1 MMVVLLF
8 LLLPFGYIPALCLP
22 NEGTTTTRIIPS
34 EPDSIAIPFVPPQK
48 TPILTLH
55 STNDYTTLKSFA
67 FFEDPSRSLTIEKIL
82 QQGHRFLPPDS
93 TGSMQFPPTSSAI
106 WMCFAIK
113 NTSGQ
118 IPFLLI
124 EDTGVDTLQTFT
136 LRYDSSRTYTSIT
149 HHSAGLTF
157 ASNKHVGLPY
167 RAVPLSNLRNEN
179 DSTLQSDLQSDLQ
192 IVYVRIVN
200 REAISLLTSI
210 GTKDAILE
218 KTEKQDVLNAV
229 FVGVM
234 VALVLYNLFLSIL
247 LRSRLYI
254 LYVLYA
260 SSALLYTLYS
270 TGLIVPFVGRYLT
283 EHFVQGQA
291 VPIAMF
297 VLLYSLFFNTMF
309 LELRKNIRWLWIA
322 SLTVIGCIIASIVL
336 WFCGLHRFVYETLNF
351 IVLPVVAI
359 CSTAGVILGFR
370 GNRGA
375 WIYLAAWSVLL
386 CVFVV
391 VGMSFSGILQLSL
404 IVNILPQ
411 IGFSSELLLMS
422 FALAYR
428 IRTLQNERQSALRE
442 NERITREQNSL
453 LEKKVQERTLELEEN
468 NVHLAE
474 ANEEIQQQL
483 FKLDEQA
490 RNIELS
496 NSELREA
503 SENLSLVNDEM
514 METQAQLEKAN
525 TELERKNQALTEA
538 EQFRLKMLSI
548 VSHDLKGPIGN
559 VLGLSSVLLD
569 NQLLEGNTK
578 QMIEHLQ
585 EAGTRMNRL
594 VTDILDTAAR
604 EMGKMQLFM
613 QATEVSDLLTTAIA
627 HYFYAA
633 TQKNQSFIVEQ
644 SGEYWVHGDTDSLM
658 QIFDNLISNAVK
670 YSPLGGRIWVQCTQT
685 ETTVRVS
692 VKDEGVGLSVED
704 QRKLFGFFQRL
715 STQPTG
721 GESSSGIGLSIVK
734 QIVDLHGGRVWCES
748 EFGNGATF
756 IVELPRNSS

>member
-1 MMVVLLF
+1 
-8 LLLPFGYIPALCLP
+8 
-22 NEGTTTTRIIPS
+22 
-34 EPDSIAIPFVPPQK
+34 
-48 TPILTLH
+48 
-55 STNDYTTLKSFA
+55 
-67 FFEDPSRSLTIEKIL
+67 
-82 QQGHRFLPPDS
+82 
-93 TGSMQFPPTSSAI
+93 
-106 WMCFAIK
+106 
-113 NTSGQ
+113 
-118 IPFLLI
+118 
-124 EDTGVDTLQTFT
+124 
-136 LRYDSSRTYTSIT
+136 
-149 HHSAGLTF
+149 
-157 ASNKHVGLPY
+157 
-167 RAVPLSNLRNEN
+167 
-179 DSTLQSDLQSDLQ
+179 
-192 IVYVRIVN
+192 
-200 REAISLLTSI
+200 
-210 GTKDAILE
+210 
-218 KTEKQDVLNAV
+218 
-229 FVGVM
+229 
-234 VALVLYNLFLSIL
+234 
-247 LRSRLYI
+247 
-254 LYVLYA
+254 
-260 SSALLYTLYS
+260 
-270 TGLIVPFVGRYLT
+270 
-283 EHFVQGQA
+283 
-291 VPIAMF
+291 
-297 VLLYSLFFNTMF
+297 
-309 LELRKNIRWLWIA
+309 
-322 SLTVIGCIIASIVL
+322 
-336 WFCGLHRFVYETLNF
+336 
-351 IVLPVVAI
+351 
-359 CSTAGVILGFR
+359 
-370 GNRGA
+370 
-375 WIYLAAWSVLL
+375 
-386 CVFVV
+386 
-391 VGMSFSGILQLSL
+391 
-404 IVNILPQ
+404 
-411 IGFSSELLLMS
+411 
-422 FALAYR
+422 
-428 IRTLQNERQSALRE
+428 LQNERQSALRE

-670 YSPLGGRIWVQCTQT
+670 YSPHGKNVFV
-685 ETTVRVS
+685 EVAAKEATVRIS
-692 VKDEGVGLSVED
+692 IRDEGPGISPED
-704 QRKLFGFFQRL
+704 RKKLFGKFARL
-715 STQPTG
+715 SAQPTG
-721 GESSSGIGLSIVK
+721 GEHSSGLGLSIVK
-734 QIVDLHGGRVWCES
+734 KLVEAMNGKVWCES
-748 EFGNGATF
+748 VLGEGATF
-756 IVELPRNSS
+756 IVEFPAA